1 LRRATSFCWGR
12 LIKFNG
18 ALAPSTYSIMKIK
31 SRERHTAHMKK
42 YSFFLIFLIMI
53 LSVLPGCGGESTHLN
68 RYSRSSFDLFDTVAV
83 ITGFDT
89 SKEAFDAKTDKLLQL
104 LEEYHQLYDIYHDY
118 DGINNLKTVND
129 NAGVRPVAVD
139 ERVLDLLEYCIEM
152 YRVTDGYTNAAMG
165 SVLSVWHGYREAGA
179 ENPERAAL
187 PSREE
192 LEDAAQHVDI
202 SGIII
207 DRTENTVY
215 LSDPKMQ
222 LDVGSIAK
230 GYATEKIAAEAEK
243 MGWDHLAFSIGGNV
257 RTIGTKGDGTPW
269 TAGIQNPDLSAQ
281 DASVCR
287 VALTDLA
294 LVTSGSYQRYYMVD
308 GERYHHIIHPD
319 TLYPENR
326 FVSVSIVC
334 GDAGMADALSTAVF
348 NMTYEDGKALI
359 DSMAGVEAAWIDA
372 EGDFYYTDGFASTLI
387 EE

>member
-1 LRRATSFCWGR
+1 
-12 LIKFNG
+12 
-18 ALAPSTYSIMKIK
+18 
-31 SRERHTAHMKK
+31 MKK
-42 YSFFLIFLIMI
+42 CPFFLIFLIII
-53 LSVLPGCGGESTHLN
+53 LSVLSGCSSESTSLN

-89 SKEAFDAKTDKLLQL
+89 SKEAFDTKTDKLLLL
-104 LEEYHQLYDIYHDY
+104 LEEYHQLYDIYHEY

-129 NAGVRPVAVD
+129 NDGIRPVVVD
-139 ERVLDLLEYCIEM
+139 ERILDLLDYCIEM
-152 YRVTDGYTNAAMG
+152 YRVTDGFTNAAMG
-165 SVLSVWHGYREAGA
+165 SVLSIWHEYREAGA

-192 LEDAAQHVDI
+192 LEEAAQHVDI
-202 SGIII
+202 SGVII

-215 LSDPKMQ
+215 LSDPKMR

-230 GYATEKIAAEAEK
+230 GYATEKIALAAEE
-243 MGWDHLAFSIGGNV
+243 MGWEHLAFSIGGNV

-348 NMTYEDGKALI
+348 NMTYEDGKALV

-372 EGDFYYTDGFASTLI
+372 EGAFYYTDGFASMLI